1 MPDVFVSPDEQIKKP
16 EFPIMPDEVPST
28 ESQKSVIE
36 NQGIEYIETSD
47 KIEFDCT
54 SITNAYEFGVLI
66 GKFRR
71 ENEIMDRLLFTDTFV
86 KKIKN
91 EHVPIEDREKINK
104 AVAPLFFG
112 DPFKKNLDNLHDFVL
127 KQY

>member
-1 MPDVFVSPDEQIKKP
+1 MRLSFNKTILT
-16 EFPIMPDEVPST
+16 PSDLK
-28 ESQKSVIE
+28 SIKSVIE

-91 EHVPIEDREKINK
+91 EQETKRRIEQEIRWRIDTHILNWTDEDI
-104 AVAPLFFG
+104 
-112 DPFKKNLDNLHDFVL
+112 LDCW
-127 KQY
+127 KSSQQG